1 MRVTQFFFLF
11 FFGYGSLTSGPF
23 ASCHRWAVLIVTL
36 AVAGIGGT
44 SSIFHQKNWI
54 ATPSP
59 GGAFGWQVVS
69 PLAGRRVW
77 ILPAV
82 THRSPIIRFSAS
94 RRWHA
99 QILSAATYIYRLP
112 VSLSSLLKQKYYIFQ
127 GKIYYVPNSSGLSGS
142 MDKNHVFSIVQT

>member
-1 MRVTQFFFLF
+1 MRVTQPFTCSFFCFFLVWV
-11 FFGYGSLTSGPF
+11 TNVRPI
-23 ASCHRWAVLIVTL
+23 CIVPPVGCFDCYT
-36 AVAGIGGT
+36 GCGWYR
-44 SSIFHQKNWI
+44 HQKNWI

-127 GKIYYVPNSSGLSGS
+127 GKIYYVPTSSGLSGS